1 MDSLPRS
8 PVKLLREKCN
18 RSLDIF
24 SPVRTRE
31 VFLAKDRKLA
41 ALNLSIRKKK
51 KSLRDSA
58 LQTTSFKLF
67 NNEEIF
73 SLAEKSMNAIS
84 NFQSPINFRKRKF
97 CNIIN
102 EERENYE
109 SVDMTVDLC
118 FSLSSP
124 LTEDNSENE
133 QSGKRVRRTNLSK
146 SI

>member
-1 MDSLPRS
+1 M
-8 PVKLLREKCN
+8 
-18 RSLDIF
+18 
-24 SPVRTRE
+24 
-31 VFLAKDRKLA
+31 FLAKDRKLA

-73 SLAEKSMNAIS
+73 SLAEKSMNVIS

>member
-1 MDSLPRS
+1 M
-8 PVKLLREKCN
+8 
-18 RSLDIF
+18 
-24 SPVRTRE
+24 
-31 VFLAKDRKLA
+31 FLAKDRKLA

-124 LTEDNSENE
+124 LTEDNSEAE